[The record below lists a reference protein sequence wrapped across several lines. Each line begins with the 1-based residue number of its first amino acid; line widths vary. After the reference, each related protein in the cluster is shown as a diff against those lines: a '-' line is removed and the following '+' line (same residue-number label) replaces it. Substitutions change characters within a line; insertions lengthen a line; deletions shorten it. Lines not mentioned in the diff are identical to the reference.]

1 MLLIIFLCLIASLT
15 SVSGDC
21 DVGISEG
28 KYFDWYKVGAGVM
41 TQILKQATVKT
52 AAWLIFRLWFH

>member
-21 DVGISEG
+21 GVGISEG
-28 KYFDWYKVGAGVM
+28 KCFDWYKVGAGVM
-41 TQILKQATVKT
+41 TQILKQAAVKT
-52 AAWLIFRLWFH
+52 PAWLIFHLWFH